1 MRFNK
6 DGSLLA
12 VTSENGIKILANP
25 EGFRLVRTQEGRN
38 YETSRGQADAK
49 VRYFLTFQEIKRVL
63 LKKGSEVATFV
74 HPHSLPLQLQ
84 YQ

>member
-1 MRFNK
+1 M
-6 DGSLLA
+6 A
-12 VTSENGIKILANP
+12 VTSEHGIKILANS

-38 YETSRGQADAK
+38 YEASRGQADAK
-49 VRYFLTFQEIKRVL
+49 VRSFLTFQEIKRVL
-63 LKKGSEVATFV
+63 LKKGSEVALFI